1 MIKAFSTLF
10 KMVDWSKWVPII
22 VSVLTLISTICLNIY
37 NRYSIRKEN
46 KEMYDLNI
54 EKDKM
59 EKRLKS
65 YEEALSLLEVPFVST
80 KDMVNYNKHT
90 EAYEKLANSIN
101 NVMAKGLLLLDDK
114 EEKELQNKLKK
125 AHSISQK
132 AAYVRNIAANKRREL
147 LKEEKKVMKR

>member
-1 MIKAFSTLF
+1 M
-10 KMVDWSKWVPII
+10 PII

-80 KDMVNYNKHT
+80 KDMVNYNKHSLPPLF
-90 EAYEKLANSIN
+90 EKL
-101 NVMAKGLLLLDDK
+101 L
-114 EEKELQNKLKK
+114 
-125 AHSISQK
+125 
-132 AAYVRNIAANKRREL
+132 
-147 LKEEKKVMKR
+147 